1 MEGEDSEPVHGFFRG
16 FFRLS
21 HQGKRRRLPACD
33 TPFESRTTTSHV
45 PRASA
50 ALSLGSIYGVAWR
63 DAIVCE
69 GKKEGG
75 ERITIKK
82 KGVKV

>member
-1 MEGEDSEPVHGFFRG
+1 MAPSGSLTR
-16 FFRLS
+16 
-21 HQGKRRRLPACD
+21 KRRRLPAGD
-33 TPFESRTTTSHV
+33 TPFESRTTTSQV

-50 ALSLGSIYGVAWR
+50 ALSLGSIYGVAWH

-69 GKKEGG
+69 GEKRGRRE
-75 ERITIKK
+75 ITIKK